1 MLHTSIYYG
10 LLVLLAIGLLF
21 AAVTD
26 LKHRRIANWLNL
38 AIALAAPLFWWAG
51 GLALWPDVALHLGV
65 ALAAFAIAAGLFAMG
80 QMGGGDVKLIAA
92 LALWFPPALFVHM
105 LVIMAVLG
113 YVLTMGLGALRVG
126 RSEQTTGSR
135 DIPVLI
141 ALSLVAAMLIA
152 SFAGLVTMP
161 LPTFVQDAASRSML
175 VAVAVLQLPVLMLA
189 YVSIHAIRIFRRR
202 EVRIEAPY
210 GVAIS
215 GAALWSIAGLFAAAG
230 PIGSAL
236 A

>member
-1 MLHTSIYYG
+1 MLHTTIYYG

-26 LKHRRIANWLNL
+26 LQHRRIDNWLNL

-51 GLALWPDVALHLGV
+51 DLALWPDVALQVGV
-65 ALAAFAIAAGLFAMG
+65 ALAAFAIAAGLFAIG

-92 LALWFPPALFVHM
+92 LALWFPPPLFVHM

-126 RSEQTTGSR
+126 RSEVARGSR

-141 ALSLVAAMLIA
+141 ALSFVAAVLIA
-152 SFAGLVTMP
+152 SFSGLVSVP
-161 LPTFVQDAASRSML
+161 LPTFVRDAASSSML
-175 VAVAVLQLPVLMLA
+175 IAVAVLQLPVLILA

-202 EVRIEAPY
+202 EVRVEAPY

-215 GAALWSIAGLFAAAG
+215 GAALWSIAGLLAAAV
-230 PIGSAL
+230 PIGPAF